1 MQDSKPSFHENP
13 EAESDRDYDDDSTRF
28 NKSLQELKDLCSQLH
43 YAANYCE
50 TSFLNAEHQRKK
62 IMMENTKKYLCR
74 AVVTVVDHLGSVSAN
89 LDYQI
94 SKNNAVSETE
104 FRINSL
110 NQRLVT
116 RQQYSHKLALAKLC
130 WTANFPRYHPRYL
143 FPPMSDHEISQK
155 VLRKCG
161 TPVAAKTSSN
171 HEFET
176 EEEVPLF
183 LYTCNQKPSLT
194 KDSSRK
200 TDNPNSTSVLPVRDG
215 LSVQPKARN
224 PSFHFE
230 GTHKLK
236 RNFLNWKSMQSNDI
250 LSIIRK
256 SKRAM

>member
-13 EAESDRDYDDDSTRF
+13 EAELDRDDDDDSTRF

-50 TSFLNAEHQRKK
+50 TSFLNAEHRRKK
-62 IMMENTKKYLCR
+62 M
-74 AVVTVVDHLGSVSAN
+74 
-89 LDYQI
+89 
-94 SKNNAVSETE
+94 
-104 FRINSL
+104 
-110 NQRLVT
+110 
-116 RQQYSHKLALAKLC
+116 
-130 WTANFPRYHPRYL
+130 
-143 FPPMSDHEISQK
+143 
-155 VLRKCG
+155 KCG

-194 KDSSRK
+194 RDSSRK

-215 LSVQPKARN
+215 LSVQPKAQN